1 MPELVCES
9 VLLVAPPDDLNQ
21 VHELLLDVWRQAPEV
36 PETDRVCFE
45 TALIELAANVLRHA
59 AGYDGVTCRLSV
71 DVTATAIEATL
82 SDTGEPGHIDLALRP
97 MPDTH
102 AESGRGI
109 PLIHALVD
117 EVHYTRADDRN
128 HWRIARRLT
137 A

>member
-45 TALIELAANVLRHA
+45 TALIELAANVIRHA
-59 AGYDGVTCRLSV
+59 GRGAGVRCRLSV
-71 DVTATAIEATL
+71 EVRPTEVVAEIV
-82 SDTGEPGHIDLALRP
+82 DTGAPGEVDLAPRP
-97 MPDTH
+97 MPGES

-109 PLIHALVD
+109 PMIQALVD
-117 EVHYTRADDRN
+117 EVHYGREDEHNR
-128 HWRIARRLT
+128 WWIARRL